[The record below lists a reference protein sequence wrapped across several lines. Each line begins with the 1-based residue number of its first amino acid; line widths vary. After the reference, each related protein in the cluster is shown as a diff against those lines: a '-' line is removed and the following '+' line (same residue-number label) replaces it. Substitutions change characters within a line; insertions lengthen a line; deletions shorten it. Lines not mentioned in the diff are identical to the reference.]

1 MGGRTIRGILLDTHV
16 WIWLYEKSPE
26 LKLEIV
32 NQINQWGEKG
42 GVYIS
47 AISVWELSVL
57 VAKGRIVLKKPIRDW
72 VEAAFNQPGVK
83 LAPLSTSIAIESNF
97 LAPDFHGDP
106 ADRIICAT
114 AMLEDLTLFTTY

>member
-26 LKLEIV
+26 LKPNIV
-32 NQINQWGEKG
+32 NQINQWGKKG

-57 VAKGRIVLKKPIRDW
+57 VAKERIVLKKPIRDW
-72 VEAAFNQPGVK
+72 VTAAFNQPGVK
-83 LAPLSTSIAIESNF
+83 LAPLTADIAIEKY
-97 LAPDFHGDP
+97 
-106 ADRIICAT
+106 
-114 AMLEDLTLFTTY
+114 DLKRKAHE